1 MVRFDRAIIVKFHY
15 ALPKTHKTGN
25 ETKSENGQMA
35 KQDSFKHH
43 LDEVCDMLEMYGGRD
58 KVICINRTFTTA
70 KDVFQLFLF
79 ERI

>member
-1 MVRFDRAIIVKFHY
+1 
-15 ALPKTHKTGN
+15 
-25 ETKSENGQMA
+25 MA